1 MGDGDVEYLAWN
13 AIDTPI
19 RALRVSHVALRG
31 MSSRPSRQIFKNC
44 ILAARIA
51 SRFRQ
56 RLQCLGICNDVAVT
70 RSPTAY
76 NFGTVPIPLLREP
89 LSVKCWNH
97 SRLHHRSPS
106 SNDPSCRCPKGA
118 FAFRIADI
126 AKHCRMAESL
136 FAVRAQSGYKAFLLS
151 SAATRPWPGHGWG
164 PVTVCGWKRQVEYPC
179 GKNGSAQMKM
189 ETQVVPEE
197 RGAVVDASRYP
208 LQPLRRTSL

>member
-31 MSSRPSRQIFKNC
+31 MSSRQIFKNC

-56 RLQCLGICNDVAVT
+56 RLRCLGICNDVAVT

-89 LSVKCWNH
+89 LSLQCCDH
-97 SRLHHRSPS
+97 SRLSHRSPP
-106 SNDPSCRCPKGA
+106 SNHPACRGPKCA
-118 FAFRIADI
+118 LRCASQTSRSIA
-126 AKHCRMAESL
+126 EW
-136 FAVRAQSGYKAFLLS
+136 QSRCLLC
-151 SAATRPWPGHGWG
+151 ARNQDTRPFRFLPRQNRWPGHHRF
-164 PVTVCGWKRQVEYPC
+164 V
-179 GKNGSAQMKM
+179 
-189 ETQVVPEE
+189 
-197 RGAVVDASRYP
+197 
-208 LQPLRRTSL
+208 LRT